1 MPNTTTHL
9 FNMRVHELQHQV
21 VRDLAW
27 CCFSVPMMQEL
38 PESDAVI
45 LPLDNDQL
53 WPWLIALDQQPDAL
67 IEQIAQVKSTRL
79 GIYYETLWRFY
90 FSQQPEWELLQHN
103 LQVERNGITL
113 GAFDFLCRRG
123 SEYWHI
129 ETAVKFYLCNTTN
142 PDDVHDWHH
151 WIGPSSHDRLDLKL
165 AHLRRHQLPLHQTA
179 EATTQLQ
186 TLYPEATEWKT
197 GLCLQ
202 GYLFSPV
209 STSYRPAFSRE
220 NHGSGYWW
228 YLQGFL
234 QYLHENID
242 IRWIILER
250 QHWLSPAHSDG
261 NNELMQGADL
271 AQHLQQQI
279 GEMKRP
285 LLLAAMK
292 KDHSIDKYWQEN
304 WRGFVVPDDW
314 PEAQPSKDD

>member
-1 MPNTTTHL
+1 MKPHPFDT
-9 FNMRVHELQHQV
+9 RVHELQHQV

-38 PESDAVI
+38 PGSDAVV
-45 LPLDNDQL
+45 LPDNNDQL

-67 IEQIAQVKSTRL
+67 IEQIAKVKSTRL
-79 GIYYETLWRFY
+79 GIYYETLWHFY

-129 ETAVKFYLCNTTN
+129 ETAVKFYLCNTHN
-142 PDDVHDWHH
+142 PDNARDWHH
-151 WIGPSSHDRLDLKL
+151 WIGPASHDRLDLKL
-165 AHLRRHQLPLHQTA
+165 SHLHKHQLPLHRTA
-179 EATTQLQ
+179 EARTQLQ

-209 STSYRPAFSRE
+209 STKNSPAFS
-220 NHGSGYWW
+220 NKDHGRGYWW
-228 YLQGFL
+228 YLQDFL
-234 QYLHENID
+234 QYLHEHAYMEWTIV
-242 IRWIILER
+242 ER
-250 QHWLSPAHSDG
+250 QRWLSPAHVNHKGDV
-261 NNELMQGADL
+261 LQGADL
-271 AQHLQQQI
+271 IPQLQKQI

-285 LLLAAMK
+285 LLLAALK
-292 KDHSIDKYWQEN
+292 KMDTADSYWSEAL
-304 WRGFVVPDDW
+304 RGFVVPDTW
-314 PEAQPSKDD
+314 PAPSSA